1 MDLKKELARIN
12 KMGVTELRQEYQRQF
27 GDETLVGNKAW
38 LQKRIAWRIQERAE
52 GGLSERAK
60 RRAEELADDADL
72 RMSPPR
78 EKEAP
83 APTAPL
89 PPRDPRLP
97 MVGSAIT
104 RNYKGATVQ
113 VLVTRDGFEYEGE
126 SFKTLSGVAKR
137 ISGMHTNGFHF
148 FGLTAKPKGGAA

>member
-1 MDLKKELARIN
+1 MDLKKELARIH

-38 LQKRIAWRIQERAE
+38 LQKRISWRIQERAE

-60 RRAEELADDADL
+60 RRAEELADDAFL
-72 RMSPPR
+72 RMSPP
-78 EKEAP
+78 KERKAAP
-83 APTAPL
+83 PSVPL

-104 RNYKGATVQ
+104 RTYKGRTIGV
-113 VLVTRDGFEYEGE
+113 VVCDDGFEYRGE
-126 SFKTLSGVAKR
+126 TYSSLSAVCKAITG
-137 ISGMHTNGFHF
+137 SHMNGFHF
-148 FGLTAKPKGGAA
+148 FGLTAKKEVARG